1 MANFIGRMCA
11 ALEARTDRGRRALLG
26 GALAAFAAAAV
37 AVAPAPARA
46 DDTVVFAAA
55 SLKNALD
62 AIAADFAA
70 GGQGTI
76 KASYAASS
84 ALAKQ
89 IDQGA
94 PADIFISADVPWMDD
109 VAKHDLL
116 EPGTRVDLLGNSL
129 VLVAPASYAGT
140 VTIAKGFDLVGLLG
154 GGRLAMADVA
164 AVPAGKYGKASLE
177 ALGVWDG
184 VKDHLA
190 QADNVRS
197 ALALVSRGEAPFGIV
212 YATDAVADKGVKVVA
227 TFPADSHPP
236 IIYPAAIVKGAKG
249 GATKAFFAYLR
260 SEAAAKRFTEQ
271 GFVVLK

>member
-1 MANFIGRMCA
+1 MRA

-26 GALAAFAAAAV
+26 GALAAFAAAAI
-37 AVAPAPARA
+37 AVTPAPARA

-129 VLVAPASYAGT
+129 ALVAPASYAGT

-236 IIYPAAIVKGAKG
+236 IIYPAAIVKGPRAVRPRPSSPI
-249 GATKAFFAYLR
+249 FAR
-260 SEAAAKRFTEQ
+260 RRRPSASPNRASSS
-271 GFVVLK
+271 